1 MSPRVGEVGV
11 SLGVLRA
18 WSACLLLRSE
28 AYRKAGLFGALW
40 LSLDFYEKAANR
52 RKKTSG
58 MGIVSQ

>member
-1 MSPRVGEVGV
+1 MSHGVGEAGV
-11 SLGVLRA
+11 SLGVRRA
-18 WSACLLLRSE
+18 WSVCLPLLSE

-58 MGIVSQ
+58 MGVVS